1 MKRCISIML
10 IFALLI
16 VVLAGCSSD
25 DEKIPQAH
33 IAENTTP
40 LETDKFLD
48 YPDFI
53 LYTKGDTT
61 VKLSPELQAEVYA
74 TFEKCMQEVSYAYY
88 PIMGFYDS
96 SELVSMIRK
105 NSIRFCYQQRRCFT
119 GTFQSRPS
127 NYPEGAFG
135 DDFVGDPSYFW
146 GNVVFDEVMFSSTRI
161 LFGLD
166 GSYKSVNMSGDLL
179 NYLTFWTKED
189 REVSFGNMHAI
200 AKSALTS

>member
-1 MKRCISIML
+1 MKRYVSIIL
-10 IFALLI
+10 IFTLL
-16 VVLAGCSSD
+16 VVALAGCQSD
-25 DEKIPQAH
+25 AEKMLQAH

-74 TFEKCMQEVSYAYY
+74 EFEDSMKKVSYAYY

-135 DDFVGDPSYFW
+135 DDYVGEPSYFW
-146 GNVVFDEVMFSSTRI
+146 GNVVFDEVMFGASVI

-166 GSYKSVNMSGDLL
+166 GSYKSVNMSGEML
-179 NYLTFWTKED
+179 NYLTFWTGDD
-189 REVSFGNMHAI
+189 REVFFDNMREI
-200 AKSALTS
+200 AKSVLSS